1 MVPFGTVHLLLLIAS
16 SHGALSPA
24 RRARP
29 VVARSPSG
37 SSAPLLKL
45 RGGLLNIDAEKFS
58 LIPLTLFGLQGAYS
72 TLAPADAAEMY
83 GRSVSEGSV
92 QYHMLQ
98 QSGLCYLTQAL
109 VIIKAMGG
117 MPVAEAVGWGM
128 VPWCLLGA
136 KNILQDTPGL
146 PTRGKY
152 IPATA
157 ILLFAL
163 GCFGKLPLLDAAT
176 TLKVMT
182 VWNAVN
188 GLVAYF
194 APQVF
199 ASSYGVDDSDAL
211 LSDTKAFG
219 AAITGSAII
228 FAGFSF
234 LNKTPLET
242 LGLLMSAYFLALAD
256 SEFVTKW
263 GAGMG
268 MTEGKMI
275 PWMALQGLTALT
287 IFTGGKG
294 GGEVSVRN

>member
-1 MVPFGTVHLLLLIAS
+1 MGLPVPKTGDVATAWPSALRLAGCAVAGTPS
-16 SHGALSPA
+16 SCW
-24 RRARP
+24 
-29 VVARSPSG
+29 
-37 SSAPLLKL
+37 
-45 RGGLLNIDAEKFS
+45 E
-58 LIPLTLFGLQGAYS
+58 
-72 TLAPADAAEMY
+72 
-83 GRSVSEGSV
+83 EG
-92 QYHMLQ
+92 
-98 QSGLCYLTQAL
+98 T
-109 VIIKAMGG
+109 
-117 MPVAEAVGWGM
+117 AEA
-128 VPWCLLGA
+128 A
-136 KNILQDTPGL
+136 STS
-146 PTRGKY
+146 
-152 IPATA
+152 
-157 ILLFAL
+157 
-163 GCFGKLPLLDAAT
+163 
-176 TLKVMT
+176 
-182 VWNAVN
+182 
-188 GLVAYF
+188 
-194 APQVF
+194 QVF